1 MYQEILVDRIVH
13 AAIGRF
19 LLSHSTFEKHD
30 IPTLIK
36 DVHIDRTVH
45 VQFVQFV
52 LNSCLF
58 YAYIDS

>member
-45 VQFVQFV
+45 VQFV

-58 YAYIDS
+58 LCIY